1 MISAI
6 FEVSKKAVVI
16 AALSQEPSFEQGDL
30 QPLLYSDTVIENIGM
45 YSGGFSPKEG
55 FDLYLG
61 LGEKRQIFLEAYI
74 NQHVFEVKNSD
85 IFWKNPPKTGNL
97 LQKFKGLKV
106 SFTPGEH
113 IGNTFD
119 DRFSTLYH
127 LLKLYPSFDKIVST
141 VDTVKTGNWYGNSNN
156 LISLNKNISRTDVT
170 WHCMEVYVNTTTS
183 MKDEEFF
190 SFFSKNK
197 ILSLKFSVSI
207 NYGELF
213 FKEFCSAKNVQYLEQ
228 LDFSNSVLDDKI
240 LENLSKSAEFQSL
253 KKLNLV
259 KIKGITYLG
268 IKFLKDS
275 PTFSKVLI
283 AHDNFNNSET
293 E

>member
-127 LLKLYPSFDKIVST
+127 LLKL
-141 VDTVKTGNWYGNSNN
+141 
-156 LISLNKNISRTDVT
+156 
-170 WHCMEVYVNTTTS
+170 
-183 MKDEEFF
+183 
-190 SFFSKNK
+190 
-197 ILSLKFSVSI
+197 
-207 NYGELF
+207 
-213 FKEFCSAKNVQYLEQ
+213 
-228 LDFSNSVLDDKI
+228 
-240 LENLSKSAEFQSL
+240 
-253 KKLNLV
+253 
-259 KIKGITYLG
+259 
-268 IKFLKDS
+268 
-275 PTFSKVLI
+275 
-283 AHDNFNNSET
+283 
-293 E
+293 